1 MIFGTGVDIIEI
13 QRFEKLIN
21 RHNNLTRI
29 FGEEELEQL
38 TQNNRVASFAANFC
52 AKEAFAK
59 ALGTGVRGFKL
70 NEVEIL
76 RDDLGKPFYKLSGS
90 AKKNSDAAK
99 LKFHVSLSHSLQ
111 FAIAFTVA
119 ESDF

>member
-1 MIFGTGVDIIEI
+1 MIFGTGVDIVEI

-21 RHNNLTRI
+21 RHNSLKHI

-38 TQNNRVASFAANFC
+38 AQSNRVASFAANFC

-90 AKKNSDAAK
+90 AKKITDAAK